1 MESDRKIIVILGPTA
16 SGKSDLGVALAQK
29 FKGEIISAD
38 SRQIYKGV
46 DIGSGKITK
55 KEMAGVPHYLLDI
68 INPKKIFTAADFK
81 RLAEK
86 EINKIYK
93 KQKLPFIV
101 GGTGFYIQAIT
112 DNISIPEVKPDW
124 NLRKKLEKKS
134 NEELFKILQ
143 KLDAK
148 RSQNIDK
155 NNPRRLIRA
164 IEIATYLGKIPKLK
178 KQPIYNTLKIGIK
191 LPEKKLR
198 QKIRARIQKMLKRGL
213 IKETKNLRKKYKLNW
228 KRIEELG
235 FEYKYPALFL
245 QDKLDKKEMFEKLIL
260 ENLHYAKRQMTWFSK
275 YTPDTYWV
283 KNAKEAKKL
292 IKEFLK

>member
-55 KEMAGVPHYLLDI
+55 KEMAGVPHHLLNI
-68 INPKKIFTAADFK
+68 ISPKKTFTIADFK
-81 RLAEK
+81 KLSEK
-86 EINKIYK
+86 KIDEIYK
-93 KQKLPFIV
+93 KEKLPFIV

-164 IEIATYLGKIPKLK
+164 IEIATHLGKVPQLK
-178 KQPIYNTLKIGIK
+178 KQPAYNALKIGIK
-191 LPEKKLR
+191 LPGKKLE

-213 IKETKNLRKKYKLNW
+213 IKETKNLREKYKLNW

-245 QDKLDKKEMFEKLIL
+245 QGKLDKKELL
-260 ENLHYAKRQMTWFSK
+260 ERLALEHMHYAKRQMTWFSK
-275 YTPDTYWV
+275 YAPDTHWI
-283 KNAKEAKKL
+283 KNTAKAEKL
-292 IKEFLK
+292 IKKFLK